1 MEEDQIKYFEKIE
14 AFVRGQLSDADRKD
28 FIKAMEADPQ
38 IQADV
43 DTFTTA
49 DILIERNISNELK
62 NQMNDWKAKESSSQ
76 SNETTTETNKVQKSG
91 VIRSL
96 YKRLAYAATF
106 LLLITAAGYM
116 MSTNY
121 SDQNLAANYDH
132 AWSEDADVR
141 GEMQNEGSTNYAIDK
156 AFEDKDLD
164 FLRKDDSP
172 RSIYYHGLLLKNKK
186 EYKAAIQKFELSL
199 KTADAELKK
208 HAEWQIII
216 SSLLNK
222 DFDQRAS
229 DLLERVIKDPS
240 NMYNEDAKK
249 MKKDLDSFWRKIF

>member
-14 AFVRGQLSDADRKD
+14 AFVRGQLSDADRAD
-28 FIKAMEADPQ
+28 FLEQMESDPQ
-38 IQADV
+38 IKMDV
-43 DTFTTA
+43 ETFTTA

-62 NQMNDWKAKESSSQ
+62 DQMNDWKAEES
-76 SNETTTETNKVQKSG
+76 NTEPKLTTTETDKIKKPG
-91 VIRSL
+91 VIKSL

-121 SDQNLAANYDH
+121 SNQNLAANYDH
-132 AWSEDADVR
+132 PWSEDADVR
-141 GEMQNEGSTNYAIDK
+141 GEMQEAGSTSYAIDK
-156 AFEDKDLD
+156 AFEDGNLD
-164 FLRKDDSP
+164 FLSQDDSP

-186 EYKAAIQKFELSL
+186 EYLSAIQKFESSL
-199 KTADAELKK
+199 KNADAELKK

-216 SSLLNK
+216 TSLLNK
-222 DFDQRAS
+222 NFDQRS
-229 DLLERVIKDPS
+229 NELLEQVINDPS